1 MPQASLKIDILLP
14 HLFFARLFFMKI
26 QHGCL
31 DSTLCLEHMFNFGPW
46 DFISLHSRTTYAVH
60 MRLFY
65 GIIDYL

>member
-31 DSTLCLEHMFNFGPW
+31 DSTLVKNVKIGLG
-46 DFISLHSRTTYAVH
+46 
-60 MRLFY
+60 
-65 GIIDYL
+65 